1 MSSSAPKKRVRPD
14 DPRLDRNDPYL
25 RVLCVNV
32 FVRDQDK
39 SLRFYV
45 EQLGFSLVV
54 DENYDAGARW
64 LMVAPPDGNT
74 LIALVTPRRNTPEY
88 KLIGRSRHTVL
99 VTEDVVG
106 KFEVWRKRGMSSRL
120 LEILALPIRD
130 LL

>member
-1 MSSSAPKKRVRPD
+1 MGSSAPKKRVRPD

-54 DENYDAGARW
+54 DENYDAGR
-64 LMVAPPDGNT
+64 
-74 LIALVTPRRNTPEY
+74 ALAGGCASGWKYFDRTGHSQAQYP
-88 KLIGRSRHTVL
+88 
-99 VTEDVVG
+99 
-106 KFEVWRKRGMSSRL
+106 
-120 LEILALPIRD
+120 
-130 LL
+130 